1 MNIFQADVLMASLK
15 NKNLDIESDNH
26 VAMIIRLFEMII
38 RLFGIR
44 VTICKK
50 DFCKKDSYIY
60 RDIFK
65 YIFKITYKKAWER
78 FSFVSDKFS
87 MGIGYR
93 GYIETPL
100 NVRLEKYKVN
110 KSIFNHYP
118 SYKGVKYRYCDDLS
132 ETYPYSKAYHRKY
145 GATRKMINKRVE
157 LVEFKN
163 GFVEIIKIIPVKMNT
178 ENSIQKA
185 LRGNVI

>member
-1 MNIFQADVLMASLK
+1 MGKFQIDVLMASLK

-26 VAMIIRLFEMII
+26 VAMIIRLFEI
-38 RLFGIR
+38 RT
-44 VTICKK
+44 TIGKK
-50 DFCKKDSYIY
+50 DFYFY

-65 YIFKITYKKAWER
+65 NIFKVTYKKAWER
-78 FSFVSDKFS
+78 FLFVHDKFS
-87 MGIGYR
+87 MVTGYR
-93 GYIETPL
+93 GYVQIPL
-100 NVRLEKYKVN
+100 EVRLEKYKVY

-118 SYKGVKYRYCDDLS
+118 SYKGIKYRYCDDLS

-157 LVEFKN
+157 LIEFKN